1 MNKAILSL
9 VGYSGSIAAVLGTGS
24 IANPDTA
31 KTIPYPEVMN
41 LSSVPRF
48 NDLGM
53 IPPTGIGRE
62 SLPKQYP
69 KKQFIAKAKA
79 KPIPLTVDTVSQA
92 VRAATITRSGTQ
104 CFGCR
109 DLSPSLMV
117 IGYSSAGTTTSYPR
131 LTVY

>member
-9 VGYSGSIAAVLGTGS
+9 VGYSGSIAAVLGTAT

-31 KTIPYPEVMN
+31 KIIPYPEVMN
-41 LSSVPRF
+41 LSRVPRF

-53 IPPTGIGRE
+53 IAPTDIGKE

-69 KKQFIAKAKA
+69 KKQSIAKA

-92 VRAATITRSGTQ
+92 VRAATITKSKTQ